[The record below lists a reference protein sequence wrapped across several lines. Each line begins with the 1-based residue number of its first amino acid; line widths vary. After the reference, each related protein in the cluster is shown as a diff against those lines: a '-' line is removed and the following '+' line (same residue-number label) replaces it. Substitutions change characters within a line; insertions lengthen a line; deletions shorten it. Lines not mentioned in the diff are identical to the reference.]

1 MKAEEIL
8 NDCQKFELGDN
19 MPNIKKREIIQA
31 MRTYARI
38 QIEKD
43 RSETKR
49 LMNEKLKDFE
59 GMNSDIEAI
68 IDREITLDLPN
79 QQYKVIKKTLF
90 DCKKENNH

>member
-8 NDCQKFELGDN
+8 NNNGLSGKLKCRNLELNEID
-19 MPNIKKREIIQA
+19 REDIVECMQE
-31 MRTYARI
+31 YARI

-59 GMNSDIEAI
+59 GMNPEIEAI
-68 IDREITLDLPN
+68 IDREITLN
-79 QQYKVIKKTLF
+79 
-90 DCKKENNH
+90 

>member
-8 NDCQKFELGDN
+8 EMHFGSEFWKLEELDYKT
-19 MPNIKKREIIQA
+19 NIINA
-31 MRTYARI
+31 MQEYALN

-59 GMNSDIEAI
+59 GMNPEIEAI
-68 IDREITLDLPN
+68 IDREITLD
-79 QQYKVIKKTLF
+79 
-90 DCKKENNH
+90 